1 MIQAR
6 VSKFIENCQI
16 TSPGKF
22 LSRSRIIIPF
32 SGNYHVPDSI
42 DWCSSSG
49 PSLADTRPAK
59 RRRREE
65 RYIRDPAGG
74 LQRAQGGFPPDLILV
89 ANARKKSILLL
100 HVFA

>member
-1 MIQAR
+1 MIRRAG
-6 VSKFIENCQI
+6 KLIGNCQMN
-16 TSPGKF
+16 SPGKF
-22 LSRSRIIIPF
+22 PSRSHIIIPF

-49 PSLADTRPAK
+49 PSLADPRPAK

-65 RYIRDPAGG
+65 RYIRDPADG